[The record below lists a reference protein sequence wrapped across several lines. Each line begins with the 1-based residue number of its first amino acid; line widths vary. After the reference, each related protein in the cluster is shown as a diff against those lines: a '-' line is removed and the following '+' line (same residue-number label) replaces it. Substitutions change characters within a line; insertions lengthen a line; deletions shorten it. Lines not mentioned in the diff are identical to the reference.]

1 MWSTSTPSYRSRM
14 STSDEITK
22 EKQRVSEALARVEAQ
37 RENLASQFAELE
49 ATERVL
55 ARYSKGSGARKMAS
69 AKGAAHGNKRCF
81 SATRR
86 AYAQR
91 HHETSWGQP
100 KLAEPQRPGPRPGN
114 RQDAARNRRRMQGG
128 SPEPCRCRDFPA
140 QARRPYRRAGW
151 KTLRHVVDRIRR
163 DEPRRSDQRKEPGL
177 LRREFGVARSAGSVD
192 ATDACRT

>member
-14 STSDEITK
+14 STLDEITK
-22 EKQRVSEALARVEAQ
+22 EKQRVSEALARVGAQ

-69 AKGAAHGNKRCF
+69 AKARPTATNAA

-86 AYAQR
+86 AYAQC
-91 HHETSWGQP
+91 HHETSWWQP

-114 RQDAARNRRRMQGG
+114 RQDAARNRRCMRGG
-128 SPEPCRCRDFPA
+128 SPEPCRCRDCPA
-140 QARRPYRRAGW
+140 QAGRPYRRAGR
-151 KTLRHVVDRIRR
+151 KALRH
-163 DEPRRSDQRKEPGL
+163 
-177 LRREFGVARSAGSVD
+177 AVD
-192 ATDACRT
+192 ASGTERRGLRIEKERGVSGLRWPVLKGVG